1 MNNYSIFDY
10 EQLESYL
17 NTCEKVV
24 TYDIQV
30 QLMCLFYLYVKNILP
45 QYKID
50 DMIKNEFKIFKFRK
64 V

>member
-1 MNNYSIFDY
+1 MNTR
-10 EQLESYL
+10 ERA
-17 NTCEKVV
+17 V

-30 QLMCLFYLYVKNILP
+30 QLMCLIYLYVKNILP

>member
-10 EQLESYL
+10 KQLESYL
-17 NTCEKVV
+17 NTREKVV

-30 QLMCLFYLYVKNILP
+30 QLMCLFYLYVKNILS

-50 DMIKNEFKIFKFRK
+50 DMIKNEFENFKFRK